1 MIRERRNKE
10 KLTSYYNKFMEDG
23 VVDPNVHPWIAE
35 SWLRCRNMK
44 LPHETMPKIN
54 RLSREQIVEHQKA
67 HLHVV
72 EYVNG
77 LYEQSK
83 QHFNAHNLSML
94 LIDDQGYVIKNYAMP
109 FSKESLK
116 IFRVCGFWKKM

>member
-1 MIRERRNKE
+1 MTLTCIPGSRNAGCGAVIRNLPDE
-10 KLTSYYNKFMEDG
+10 KRCPKSTGSAGNR
-23 VVDPNVHPWIAE
+23 
-35 SWLRCRNMK
+35 SW
-44 LPHETMPKIN
+44 
-54 RLSREQIVEHQKA
+54 EHQKA

-109 FSKESLK
+109 F
-116 IFRVCGFWKKM
+116 FQRVI